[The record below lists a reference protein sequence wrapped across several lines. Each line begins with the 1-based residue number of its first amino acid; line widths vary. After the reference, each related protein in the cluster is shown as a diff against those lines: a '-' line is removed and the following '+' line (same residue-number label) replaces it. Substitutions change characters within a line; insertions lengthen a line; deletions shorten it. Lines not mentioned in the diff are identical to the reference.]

1 MTYLILVFGI
11 LVLAPPLIKGASK
24 PLPTVYIQMDLK
36 YTWSEFCL
44 LETYFKAKMADLVLD
59 DHGHHLNVSQIYINN
74 FDENCPPKNNV
85 DKASPKFYI
94 IKPGGAYDEVNKNA
108 TIKAYETL
116 RYLTDNNLGVLAGPL
131 FQRKIEKVEAKGEDA
146 PPKPTGFTELERTYI
161 AIGIACGILAII
173 VSIAV
178 IVYVIKNKKNGGRT
192 NENKSTREFIGE
204 ENRLHTSPEF
214 IGEENRLHASPPHN
228 VS

>member
-1 MTYLILVFGI
+1 
-11 LVLAPPLIKGASK
+11 
-24 PLPTVYIQMDLK
+24 MDLK

-44 LETYFKAKMADLVLD
+44 LETYFKTKMADLVLD

-116 RYLTDNNLGVLAGPL
+116 HYLTDNNLGILAGPL
-131 FQRKIEKVEAKGEDA
+131 FQRKVSYYSYCFNIRKMKKKDCSFCQ
-146 PPKPTGFTELERTYI
+146 FT
-161 AIGIACGILAII
+161 
-173 VSIAV
+173 
-178 IVYVIKNKKNGGRT
+178 
-192 NENKSTREFIGE
+192 
-204 ENRLHTSPEF
+204 RLLTQ
-214 IGEENRLHASPPHN
+214 
-228 VS
+228 V